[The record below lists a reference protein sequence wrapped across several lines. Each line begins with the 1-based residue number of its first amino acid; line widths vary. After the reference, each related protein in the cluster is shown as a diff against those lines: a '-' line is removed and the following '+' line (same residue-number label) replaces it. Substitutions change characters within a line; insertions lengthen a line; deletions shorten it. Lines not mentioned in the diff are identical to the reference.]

1 MRKSALFIFCFIFI
15 ASLSS
20 NAQNNE
26 DETRKGQ
33 IGITFSS
40 FGENDV
46 VRSQELIGSASKSG
60 DSFYT
65 FGINYLYKLNNTFDV
80 ETGIEYSNHKIIVKP
95 MLLPHMDYYSPGYR
109 ASISLINIPVTLRV
123 NFLKYCFINGG
134 LLFDMDASTSSP
146 IDGQTGIGSIL
157 GLGIKYDFKSGLSV
171 FANPYFKMHSLV
183 PFSSGDNHQRLMES
197 GFRFGLMYKL
207 K

>member
-1 MRKSALFIFCFIFI
+1 MRGIKLFLLCIIVSF
-15 ASLSS
+15 STY
-20 NAQNNE
+20 AQNNE
-26 DETRKGQ
+26 GKTHKGQ

-80 ETGIEYSNHKIIVKP
+80 ETGIEYSNHKIIIKP
-95 MLLPHMDYYSPGYR
+95 MVIPNMDTYSPNYS
-109 ASISLINIPVTLRV
+109 ANLSLVNIPITLRF

-134 LLFDMDASTSSP
+134 IIFEMDASTSSP

-157 GLGIKYDFKSGLSV
+157 GLGIKYEFKSGLSV
-171 FANPYFKMHSLV
+171 FANPYIKAHSLV
-183 PFSSGDNHQRLMES
+183 PFTSGDNRQRLLES
-197 GFRFGLMYKL
+197 GFRFGLMYAFK
-207 K
+207 